1 MLVAVCLALLL
12 DVSRAFLSQGQA
24 VAQLARTVEGVTVI
38 GVASKS
44 KHEAIQGS
52 IDHIIE
58 RGTDYA
64 SEVRK

>member
-1 MLVAVCLALLL
+1 MELTVIPLVL
-12 DVSRAFLSQGQA
+12 QGQA
-24 VAQLARTVEGVTVI
+24 VAQLARTVADVKII

-44 KHEAIQGS
+44 KHEAIEGS

-58 RGTDYA
+58 RGSDYA